1 MSKVFQNFLF
11 ANKIE
16 SIFYKA
22 SLRRSLVDVPH
33 TQKAIL
39 ESIGIKSRKLNRVH
53 ILPINKKTAIGLL
66 KNKEL
71 VNVEVVKVD
80 EDVIMSEIKKINPD
94 FSVEQISAKPE
105 QVNIEPTEDLLD
117 SKAENTFISPE
128 VSEYINQNIRDFVE
142 NEYRLARKIEPGFS
156 AVRH

>member
-33 TQKAIL
+33 TQKTIL

-94 FSVEQISAKPE
+94 FSIEQISAKPE